1 MKKIITWVKPTW
13 EMPHIGNLIWAILPF
28 KQLSEQPNSDA
39 SLFIADL
46 HALTSIKNA
55 KTMRDNTRNLA
66 LTYYSIFWLD
76 TKVTIFRQSD
86 IVLIP
91 KLNWVLNNVTP
102 YSLMLRAHSFKDFQQ
117 KTIMALEEQFKTMGQ
132 LNAYKELFE
141 DYKNEWKDTTSLELK
156 LKGAK
161 IENITNIHQIEIE
174 QERFEKGLN
183 MWIFNYPILMAADII
198 GYDIDIVPVGAD
210 QKQHLEMTR
219 DIAKAFNKTYG
230 KEIFKI
236 PKEHIEKNTA
246 IIPGLDGRKM
256 SKSYNNFIGIFEEE
270 KSLKKK
276 IMAISTD
283 SKWLEDIKDP
293 DTCNVFALI
302 KLFGDKTRVEDIR
315 KKYLA
320 WGYWY
325 WHAKQELF
333 EIMNAYIGNFRT
345 RRDELAK
352 NYDLIEAKLAEW
364 AKIMNARI
372 EEKMGQ
378 VSEVVGV

>member
-13 EMPHIGNLIWAILPF
+13 EMPHIGNLVWAILPF
-28 KQLSEQPNSDA
+28 KKMSEQKDIDA

-46 HALTSIKNA
+46 HALTSIKDA
-55 KTMRDNTRNLA
+55 KMMRDNTRNLA

-86 IVLIP
+86 IILIP

-117 KTIMALEEQFKTMGQ
+117 KTIMALEEQFKTTGQ

-141 DYKNEWKDTTSLELK
+141 DYKNEWKDTTSLESK
-156 LKGAK
+156 LKKAK
-161 IENITNIHQIEIE
+161 LNNITNIHQIEIE

-183 MWIFNYPILMAADII
+183 MWVFNYPILMAADILA
-198 GYDIDIVPVGAD
+198 YDIDIVPVGAD

-236 PKEHIEKNTA
+236 PKEHIEKNVAT
-246 IIPGLDGRKM
+246 IPWLDWRKM
-256 SKSYNNFIGIFEEE
+256 SKSYNNFIWVFEDE

-276 IMAISTD
+276 VMAISTD

-293 DTCNVFALI
+293 ETCNVFALI
-302 KLFGDKTRVEDIR
+302 KLFWWKDKIAEIDA
-315 KKYLA
+315 KYRA

-333 EIMNAYIGNFRT
+333 EILNSYLGEFRKT
-345 RRDELAK
+345 RDELAK
-352 NYDLIEAKLAEW
+352 NYDVIEDKLKEW
-364 AKIMNARI
+364 ARIMNARI
-372 EEKMGQ
+372 EEKMKE